1 MTGFPAAHLVLPA
14 LRAQADGS
22 FDHESS
28 RVTEALALGAG
39 GFILFGGTS
48 DSVRTLTAGLNSRA
62 GRPLL
67 IASDLERGAG
77 QQVAGLSELPPPA
90 ALAALGDLDVIRWAG
105 ALTASEA
112 RSVGI
117 NWVLAPDAD
126 LDILAANPIVQTR
139 SFGADPAK
147 VAEAVGA
154 WVGGCQAAGAMA
166 SVKHWPGHGRTS
178 TDSHDGVPVVA
189 TDAATLRDSDQR
201 PFAAAIAAGVGSVM
215 TCHVSFPALDSTG
228 VPATLSPPILH
239 RLREDLSFS
248 GLIVTDA
255 LIMAGARGEDALVR
269 ALGAGCDLL
278 LYPDDTTAA
287 VHAVEAAIASG
298 RLVEGH
304 VAASVMR
311 AERAASHWSAA
322 PVIAPTG
329 RFRDPAALADA
340 LLERPLLRGAP
351 PRLRGGLELVVVDDD
366 IGGAWPASP
375 SHYLAR
381 ALGAA
386 GAPLSELG
394 ERVVLAFAEPRASKG
409 RAGFS
414 EEHRRRLADLAP
426 DASLVVLFGHPR
438 LLADIP
444 GEAPVLL
451 AWHRQRLMQEAV
463 ARWLVARLG

>member
-1 MTGFPAAHLVLPA
+1 VTGLPAAHLVLPA
-14 LRAQADGS
+14 LRALTDGS
-22 FDHESS
+22 FEHESS
-28 RVTEALALGAG
+28 RMTEALALGVG
-39 GFILFGGTS
+39 GFILFGGTAS
-48 DSVRTLTAGLNSRA
+48 SVHALTAGLTRLA

-77 QQVAGLSELPPPA
+77 QQVEGLSELPPPA
-90 ALAALGDLDVIRWAG
+90 ALAAMGDLDVIRWAG
-105 ALTASEA
+105 TLTGSEA

-139 SFGADPAK
+139 SFGADPVK

-154 WVGGCQAAGAMA
+154 WIGGCQAGGAMA
-166 SVKHWPGHGRTS
+166 SVKHWPGHGRTT

-189 TDAATLRDSDQR
+189 TDADTLGNSDLR

-215 TCHVSFPALDSTG
+215 TCHVAFPALDPSG
-228 VPATLSPPILH
+228 DPATFSSPILH
-239 RLREDLSFS
+239 RLREDLSFG

-255 LIMAGARGEDALVR
+255 LIMAGARGQDALVR

-278 LYPDDTTAA
+278 LYPDDTAAA

-298 RLVEGH
+298 RLRESAI
-304 VAASVMR
+304 AASLMR

-322 PVIAPTG
+322 PVTVPTG
-329 RFRDPAALADA
+329 RFRDSAALADA
-340 LLERPLLRGAP
+340 LLGLPLLRGEA
-351 PRLRGGLELVVVDDD
+351 PRLSGGLDLVVVDDD
-366 IGGAWPASP
+366 LGGAWPASP
-375 SHYLAR
+375 NDYLAR
-381 ALGAA
+381 ALRAA
-386 GAPLSELG
+386 GTALG
-394 ERVVLAFAEPRASKG
+394 NLGDRVVLAFAEPRASKG

-414 EEHRRRLADLAP
+414 EEHRRWLADLVP

-438 LLADIP
+438 LLAEIP